1 MSGRLL
7 SFSQYLQSADNV
19 KVIELFPRSQKNFTY
34 DFGTDVSTYTF
45 TADYQSLLVDEITY
59 NRDSGE
65 PNFTSSNMIGYFN
78 NVTSVPGANINDG
91 DASIGQVV
99 LTIPEQR
106 YTGPLLPNARDN
118 VVMTVLS
125 FQWDTGTTPVQKDSH
140 RWAIIERWEP
150 EVTVGDPILSNTF
163 IAIGVGAI
171 STFSS
176 DVGTDANRT
185 EGTYTVPGLPDAS
198 SEGTGN
204 TFSIIVDSSGGTT
217 VNITSRGTGFAP
229 GDTIK
234 ILDSTLG
241 AGGGADITVTVSTT
255 A

>member
-65 PNFTSSNMIGYFN
+65 PNFTSSNIIGYFN
-78 NVTSVPGANINDG
+78 NVTSVPSGNINDD

-106 YTGPLLPNARDN
+106 YTGQSLKDG
-118 VVMTVLS
+118 S
-125 FQWDTGTTPVQKDSH
+125 QKSQ
-140 RWAIIERWEP
+140 
-150 EVTVGDPILSNTF
+150 
-163 IAIGVGAI
+163 
-171 STFSS
+171 
-176 DVGTDANRT
+176 
-185 EGTYTVPGLPDAS
+185 
-198 SEGTGN
+198 
-204 TFSIIVDSSGGTT
+204 
-217 VNITSRGTGFAP
+217 
-229 GDTIK
+229 
-234 ILDSTLG
+234 
-241 AGGGADITVTVSTT
+241 
-255 A
+255 